1 MAGNICWTKAKMR
14 RRIRI
19 VLFCTCLVFFMCGEA
34 MGEEKK
40 ITIGCVEEIVLV
52 PWGVKL
58 PARVDT
64 GAAIS
69 SLDARDIVIK
79 GDAVEFKLPKKYGGS
94 QLSLPVARWMSV
106 RSSMA
111 RERRPVVVL
120 EFCLGGKLVRS
131 QVNLMDRSRVKYPF
145 LVGRNALENDF
156 VVDCNK
162 EQSTSPSC
170 PEGKAN

>member
-1 MAGNICWTKAKMR
+1 MR
-14 RRIRI
+14 SRIRI
-19 VLFCTCLVFFMCGEA
+19 ALFCTCLVCFMCGEA

-40 ITIGCVEEIVLV
+40 ITIGCVEEIILM
-52 PWGVKL
+52 PLGVKL

-69 SLDARDIVIK
+69 SLDARNIVIK
-79 GDAVEFKLPKKYGGS
+79 GNTVEFRLPGKYGGHE
-94 QLSLPVARWMSV
+94 LSLPVVRWMSV

-111 RERRPVVVL
+111 GERRPVVAL
-120 EFCLGGKLVRS
+120 EFCLGGKMVRA

-145 LVGRNALENDF
+145 LVGRNALEKDF
-156 VVDCNK
+156 VVDCTK
-162 EQSTSPSC
+162 ERSTTPSC